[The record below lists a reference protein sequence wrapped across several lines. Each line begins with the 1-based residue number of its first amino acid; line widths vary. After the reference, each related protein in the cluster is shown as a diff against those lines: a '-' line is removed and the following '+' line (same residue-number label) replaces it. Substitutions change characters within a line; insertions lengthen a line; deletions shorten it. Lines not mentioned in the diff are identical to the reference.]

1 MMMMREMQVAESV
14 QMSVEKKKIGARE
27 KKREKGRLRQRE
39 EAERNRKKSKM
50 MDWLVRRKM
59 DDELSGEMVDGT
71 QDVALNL
78 ADVVGGMGQGKLE
91 NRKLEIMT
99 VGTNSRNGK
108 TGGLGDKEV
117 GEEENIV
124 DIVDVCI

>member
-1 MMMMREMQVAESV
+1 MM
-14 QMSVEKKKIGARE
+14 
-27 KKREKGRLRQRE
+27 L
-39 EAERNRKKSKM
+39 

-59 DDELSGEMVDGT
+59 DHELSGDMVDGT